1 MEGVRYALLVLAIVC
16 FVLAAA
22 RVQASIDFVP
32 AGFALVVGAWVL
44 DELNMRVSPP

>member
-1 MEGVRYALLVLAIVC
+1 VEGVRYALLVLAIVA

-22 RVQASIDFVP
+22 RVQSSVDFVP

-44 DELNMRVSPP
+44 GDLNVTVAEP